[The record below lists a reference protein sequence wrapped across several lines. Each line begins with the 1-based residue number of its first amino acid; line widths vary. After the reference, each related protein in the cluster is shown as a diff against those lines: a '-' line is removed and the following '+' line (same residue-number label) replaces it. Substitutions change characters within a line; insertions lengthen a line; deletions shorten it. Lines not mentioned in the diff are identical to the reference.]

1 PIYHDN
7 PPIASGLRPEPG
19 PLQFYNWIAY
29 INPAVVTDFETK
41 YKVKVQISTFNTI
54 DEAVAKLAS
63 GAVQFDVF
71 VPETV
76 FLEQLVVGKILQPL
90 NHSYLPNLAANVW
103 PSLADPWYDVG
114 SRYSVP
120 YTIYTTGVGW
130 RADFLPGFDPSKLRH
145 PWAALWREGPRI
157 SGKVGLLDDEHD
169 GLTMGLLYR
178 GLRDPNTESA
188 SQLSAARDALI
199 GLVKTTNLKF
209 DTNEYQH
216 LADGSL
222 WLHQAWSGDM
232 AAAPLYTPKG
242 TPASVLRY
250 WWPTDGRGPIN
261 NDMFGV
267 LRGARN
273 PVLAHLFLNH
283 LLDNDEALKNF
294 SFNYYQQPLTSM
306 TPELLVSNKLIPPT
320 LDSTI
325 IREPQFKQGLVQGPL
340 SQYGSVLW
348 ENAWAAVRSE

>member
-1 PIYHDN
+1 
-7 PPIASGLRPEPG
+7 
-19 PLQFYNWIAY
+19 
-29 INPAVVTDFETK
+29 
-41 YKVKVQISTFNTI
+41 
-54 DEAVAKLAS
+54 
-63 GAVQFDVF
+63 
-71 VPETV
+71 
-76 FLEQLVVGKILQPL
+76 
-90 NHSYLPNLAANVW
+90 
-103 PSLADPWYDVG
+103 
-114 SRYSVP
+114 
-120 YTIYTTGVGW
+120 
-130 RADFLPGFDPSKLRH
+130 
-145 PWAALWREGPRI
+145 
-157 SGKVGLLDDEHD
+157 
-169 GLTMGLLYR
+169 MGLLHR
-178 GLRDPNTESA
+178 GFRDPNTESA

-250 WWPTDGRGPIN
+250 WWPKDGRGPIN

-294 SFNYYQQPLTSM
+294 SFNYYQQPLNSM
-306 TPELLVSNKLIPPT
+306 TPELLVSHKLIPPT

-340 SQYGSVLW
+340 SQYGAVLW
-348 ENAWAAVRSE
+348 ENAWAAVSVGMSGTAELARLRAPRGALARPVHGHPRVRGAGDGVRQGEFPAAAAAGVEPRDLERRLPLQGGLGGAARRRVLAVGAQHPRLRRGVARALLRDRLPGRLLRGAPCRADEGAPDHPARDPVLGQLPAADARLDRAARLRRLRQQDPDRTSGSRTRPTG